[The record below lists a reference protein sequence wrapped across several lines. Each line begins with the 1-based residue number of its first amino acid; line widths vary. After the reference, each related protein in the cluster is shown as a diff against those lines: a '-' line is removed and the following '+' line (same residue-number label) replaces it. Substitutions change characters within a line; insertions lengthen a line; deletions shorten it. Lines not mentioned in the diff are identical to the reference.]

1 MLSKTIQ
8 EAINEQIKHEFESAY
23 LYLSMSAYCEA
34 NNLPGFARWLRI
46 QFEEEMQHGL
56 KLFDYIND
64 RGGRVALQAIAQ
76 PQADFESI
84 MEVFQQT
91 LEHEQHVTALIHKL
105 YTLAVQEN
113 DYTTQVQLQWFI
125 TEQVEEEKNAGQIVE
140 QLKMSG
146 LSGAALLLLDRE
158 LGARIPEQSA

>member
-1 MLSKTIQ
+1 
-8 EAINEQIKHEFESAY
+8 
-23 LYLSMSAYCEA
+23 MSAYCEA

-64 RGGRVALQAIAQ
+64 RGGRIALQAITQ
-76 PQADFESI
+76 PQAEFESV

-91 LEHEQHVTALIHKL
+91 LDHEQHVTALIHKL

-113 DYTTQVQLQWFI
+113 DYTTQIQLQWFI

-158 LGARIPEQSA
+158 LGARAPEKAA